1 MEKKHIL
8 SEIGPGT
15 PQQQNPAA
23 TQNKSPALD
32 KIWSEFRSTYFGG
45 ATKEPEMISWLSTYI
60 KSVANFNWMNNKLKS
75 EGYQNGFSGMINDE
89 FGEGDYNNAMSIVNI
104 LKKIGIVA
112 EVKPALIRGNK
123 PTNNMLANS
132 FRIVSYPK
140 VTPAPE
146 TKTQVADPKIAQQ
159 QKVQQRRKQITQQTQ
174 NTTKEIQKLLGQDAT
189 GNLDSLNVE
198 RMIDL
203 LKQ

>member
-15 PQQQNPAA
+15 PQQQTPGA
-23 TQNKSPALD
+23 TQNKTPALD
-32 KIWSEFRSTYFGG
+32 KIWSEFRNTYFG
-45 ATKEPEMISWLSTYI
+45 AQTNEANMINWLSAHI
-60 KSVANFNWMNNKLKS
+60 KSVGNFNWMNNKLKS

-104 LKKIGIVA
+104 LKNIGIVA

-140 VTPAPE
+140 VTPAPA
-146 TKTQVADPKIAQQ
+146 TKTQVADPKITQQ

-174 NTTKEIQKLLGQDAT
+174 NTTKEIQKLLGQDQT